1 MPQSTTQAAQATQ
14 PARATTLPSDPFSPF
29 VASDADPFDTKKL
42 CHLLRRAAFGPTVKR
57 LDDGRDKSVSQV
69 LDGLLNFD
77 AEDDPFESSV
87 ESLEGFVNFT
97 EPRSVASYW
106 FYRMLNSPHP
116 LQERVALFWHNRFA
130 TGAGKVDN
138 GRLMHEQI
146 QLFREKGLGDYR
158 ELVVAL
164 GRDPAMLIWLDGQS
178 NRKGKPNE
186 NYAREVM
193 ELFTLGIGNYTEKDV
208 QELARCFT
216 GWSVK
221 DEQAVFDP
229 KQFDSG
235 EKQVLGQDGNF
246 DSESAVDVLLAQP
259 AASKYLAWNLLRE
272 FVHPEPT
279 DEQVDHYAKR
289 VIANDWNIRKTLRE
303 MLASRLFFSDWA
315 YRSRIKGPVE
325 LAVGAG
331 LAMGGKVSTDFLRES
346 CQRLGQNL
354 LYPPNVKGWP
364 GDKVWINA
372 NTVLLRFNF
381 AMQMATQRQREFV
394 RKDDLSDW
402 LKKNKIDSADDVLD
416 HFATLLLDGQIP
428 SDAREKLLDYMNRDS
443 KNEPKPY
450 KLTAESINSKVRGLM
465 HMMMTMPEY
474 QLA

>member
-1 MPQSTTQAAQATQ
+1 MSPVT
-14 PARATTLPSDPFSPF
+14 DPFSPF
-29 VASDADPFDTKKL
+29 VPTESEPFDQRRL
-42 CHLLRRAAFGPTVKR
+42 GHLLRRCAFGATTDR
-57 LDDGRDKSVSQV
+57 LERWRGKSVSEV
-69 LDGLLNFD
+69 LDWLLNFD
-77 AEDDPFESSV
+77 AADDPFEASV
-87 ESLEGFVNFT
+87 QSLEGFVNFT

-106 FYRMLNSPHP
+106 FYRMLNTPHP
-116 LQERVALFWHNRFA
+116 MQERMALFWHNRFA
-130 TGAGKVDN
+130 TGAGKVEN
-138 GRLMHEQI
+138 GRLMHEQV
-146 QLFREKGLGDYR
+146 QTFRRLGLGSFREL
-158 ELVVAL
+158 AIAM

-193 ELFTLGIGNYTEKDV
+193 ELFTLGIGNYSERDV
-208 QELARCFT
+208 QELARAFT
-216 GWSVK
+216 GWQVQN
-221 DEQAVFDP
+221 EQALFDP
-229 KQFDSG
+229 KRFDDG
-235 EKQVLGQDGNF
+235 EKDVLGKRDNL
-246 DSESAVDVLLAQP
+246 DSESAVDLLLAQP
-259 AASKYLAWNLLRE
+259 AASKHLSRNLLIE
-272 FVHPEPT
+272 FVHPDPT
-279 DEQVDHYAKR
+279 DEQVDHYAAR
-289 VIANDWNIRKTLRE
+289 LVACEWNVKPVLRE

-331 LAMGGKVSTDFLRES
+331 LAMGGKVSTEFLRDQ
-346 CQRLGQNL
+346 CARLGQSL

-394 RKDDLSDW
+394 RKSDLDGW
-402 LKKNKIDSADDVLD
+402 LKDNEIESANDVLSYL
-416 HFATLLLDGQIP
+416 TVLLLDGQIP
-428 SDAREKLLDYMNRDS
+428 GEARDTLLDYINRDQ
-443 KNEPKPY
+443 KGEVKTF

>member
-1 MPQSTTQAAQATQ
+1 MAEP
-14 PARATTLPSDPFSPF
+14 TTLPSDPFSPF
-29 VASDADPFDTKKL
+29 VASDADPFDQRKL

-57 LDDGRDKSVSQV
+57 LDDYRGKGVSQV
-69 LDGLLNFD
+69 LDALFEFD
-77 AEDDPFESSV
+77 PADDPFESSV

-97 EPRSVASYW
+97 ESRSVASYW
-106 FYRMLNSPHP
+106 FYRMINSPHP

-130 TGAGKVDN
+130 TSAAKVDN
-138 GRLMHEQI
+138 GRLMHGQI
-146 QLFREKGLGDYR
+146 QLFRSKGLGNFR
-158 ELVVAL
+158 ELAVAV
-164 GRDPAMLIWLDGQS
+164 GRDPAMLIWLDGQF

-193 ELFTLGIGNYTEKDV
+193 ELFTLGIGNYTERDV
-208 QELARCFT
+208 KELARCFT

-221 DEQAVFDP
+221 EEQASFEA
-229 KQFDSG
+229 KQFDDG
-235 EKQVLGQDGNF
+235 EKDVLGHKGKF

-259 AASKYLAWNLLRE
+259 AASRLLAKNLLCE
-272 FVHPEPT
+272 FVHPQPA
-279 DEQVDHYAKR
+279 DEHVDHYAQR
-289 VIANDWNIRKTLRE
+289 VVANEWNVGKTLRE
-303 MLASRLFFSDWA
+303 MMSSRLFFSEWA

-325 LAVGAG
+325 LAVGAA
-331 LAMGGKVSTDFLRES
+331 LAIGGKANAEFLRDS

-394 RKDDLSDW
+394 RRDELSAW
-402 LKKNKIDSADDVLD
+402 LKQHDIRSADGVLE
-416 HFATLLLDGQIP
+416 HFAALLLDGDLP
-428 SDAREKLLDYMNRDS
+428 PDARRTLLDYMNRDT
-443 KNEPKPY
+443 KNELATGF
-450 KLTAESINSKVRGLM
+450 KLTPETINSKVRGLM